1 MKTLMSGVWK
11 WLLERSTRRQP
22 LRFAAVSLLTPL
34 ISASGCGWR
43 FALSL
48 PPPSKYIFPSHY
60 PANAAASYQKSALLP
75 PLQRICG
82 HELRFWARIKMAQ
95 HFTRH
100 YALPASVC
108 VCVCVMCESLCHSER
123 ECVSGRWLYSLEDC
137 ALPFRFCP
145 SRECSLFVC
154 LTGAIQIDFVWLP
167 SLAHT
172 HTYSQPY
179 RLPFCICVL
188 LIVSMCVCAGALC
201 FDNAP
206 NCRPSLSRSS
216 LHAISGLFACLPF
229 GLSVPQGDKLGS
241 NGLGVGLAT

>member
-60 PANAAASYQKSALLP
+60 PANAAASYQTSAFLP

-108 VCVCVMCESLCHSER
+108 VCVLCVRACATLN
-123 ECVSGRWLYSLEDC
+123 VSVWVGDGFTLLRIARFRFVSVQAVNAPCLSAWLARFKLILSGCLRWLIL
-137 ALPFRFCP
+137 
-145 SRECSLFVC
+145 
-154 LTGAIQIDFVWLP
+154 I
-167 SLAHT
+167 HT
-172 HTYSQPY
+172 HNRTVC
-179 RLPFCICVL
+179 RF
-188 LIVSMCVCAGALC
+188 VSVCY
-201 FDNAP
+201 
-206 NCRPSLSRSS
+206 
-216 LHAISGLFACLPF
+216 
-229 GLSVPQGDKLGS
+229 
-241 NGLGVGLAT
+241 

>member
-60 PANAAASYQKSALLP
+60 PANAAASYQTSAFLP

-108 VCVCVMCESLCHSER
+108 VCVLCVRACATLNVS
-123 ECVSGRWLYSLEDC
+123 VSGRWLYSLEDC

-145 SRECSLFVC
+145 SRECSMFVC
-154 LTGAIQIDFVWLP
+154 LTGAIQIDFVKLP

-188 LIVSMCVCAGALC
+188 LIVSMCVCWSTLFWQRAK
-201 FDNAP
+201 
-206 NCRPSLSRSS
+206 LSP
-216 LHAISGLFACLPF
+216 L
-229 GLSVPQGDKLGS
+229 
-241 NGLGVGLAT
+241 T

>member
-60 PANAAASYQKSALLP
+60 PANAAASYQTSAFLP

-108 VCVCVMCESLCHSER
+108 VCVCV
-123 ECVSGRWLYSLEDC
+123 
-137 ALPFRFCP
+137 
-145 SRECSLFVC
+145 
-154 LTGAIQIDFVWLP
+154 
-167 SLAHT
+167 
-172 HTYSQPY
+172 
-179 RLPFCICVL
+179 
-188 LIVSMCVCAGALC
+188 CVCWSTLFWQRAK
-201 FDNAP
+201 
-206 NCRPSLSRSS
+206 LSP
-216 LHAISGLFACLPF
+216 L
-229 GLSVPQGDKLGS
+229 
-241 NGLGVGLAT
+241 T